1 MSIQCFHCHEDIP
14 KGVNIQAQID
24 DNTEPMC
31 CHGCKCVAEFINEQG
46 YCEFYDYRGDS
57 QPATKAQ
64 IAEKKWL
71 AYDEKVNFE
80 SFVQVKY
87 ENTFTVTIRLEGI
100 YCSACG
106 WLIDKHLR
114 GLQGIKDV
122 KLNTITKLLK
132 VEFDLTEIKLS
143 QILTAIN
150 YLGYQPILNT
160 DNDSQQQEVLERKNA
175 LKRLVVAGF
184 GMMFIMTISVPL
196 YGAEYAGMDPNIKRF
211 FLLVSLL
218 VATGVYFYSGKTF
231 LQNAYRDLSNKHL
244 GMDVPVALSISLAY
258 VASTWN
264 VLSKNGEITYFDSM
278 VMFIFFLLAGRF
290 VEMTV
295 RHQGMSANDALG
307 NMIPTGVTIIT
318 EGLEKTIPYDL
329 INKGDI
335 LKVTAGD
342 VIAIDGEVISGQA
355 SIDES
360 MITGESRA
368 IAKTLTDTVM
378 AGSIVDSGTIQ
389 IKSTAIGDETLLASL
404 SQLLENAQ
412 LQKPKTLMLV
422 DKIASWFVAIVL
434 LLAIATA
441 IYYTIYQP
449 DKTMLTVLAVLVAT
463 CPCALSLATPAAL
476 TAASVRLIKSG
487 ILINN
492 LDAITQ
498 ITKIKNWFFDKT
510 GTLTEPYMSL
520 VKTHTF
526 SDVSEQQVIKIMAAI
541 EHNSSHPIA
550 SAFNDFYDKN
560 STAKNYTRKTSSGV
574 HATIADDTYKA
585 GKKQWCDES
594 SNLSID
600 SEHTVIYLSKN
611 NKLIAAFE
619 LENQLRKGSKT
630 LIANL
635 LNKNHQVTIV
645 SGDKKPAVTT
655 IANALNVKDFYSE
668 QTPEQK
674 INLIHQQQA
683 KSKPTIM
690 IGDGVNDA
698 PVLAQSDVSIS
709 FNQGTQLARAASDL
723 IIMGNSLSSIESL
736 LSISKK
742 TNNIIKQNIIWALV
756 YNLSVTPLAMMGIL
770 TPWMAAIGMSLSS
783 LFVVLN
789 AKRLLLTNSKH

>member
-80 SFVQVKY
+80 SFAQVKH

-160 DNDSQQQEVLERKNA
+160 DNDSQQQEVSERKNA